1 MRRLDLKE
9 VEDAGEE
16 EPARSSCNSPERTGG
31 RPGMEGVLAMRLVEG
46 LLIHRGGI
54 YSDCFG

>member
-1 MRRLDLKE
+1 MQ
-9 VEDAGEE
+9 GFEE

-31 RPGMEGVLAMRLVEG
+31 RPGMEGVLALRLVEG

-54 YSDCFG
+54 YSDCLG